1 MKDTQLLN
9 PQNQATVV
17 VALRLM
23 QSLIQKQGG
32 SDNIVNHFS
41 DFIEDGWE
49 CPTVDQ
55 IDSLLDVITVEHHF
69 NSMDLK
75 PQLNGHARYL
85 NLLVLI
91 EYDHKDVPNSVLEA
105 VWDGVNY
112 SRNGEIIDQ
121 TYHKII
127 GWQYMPEV
135 PKRTLVI
142 SE

>member
-32 SDNIVNHFS
+32 SENIVNHFS
-41 DFIEDGWE
+41 DFIEDGWK
-49 CPTVDQ
+49 CPTAEQ
-55 IDSLLDVITVEHHF
+55 IESLVEDINVEHHF

-91 EYDHKDVPNSVLEA
+91 EYDHKDIPNSVLEA

-121 TYHKII
+121 TYHKIS

-135 PKRTLVI
+135 PKRSLVI
-142 SE
+142 NE

>member
-41 DFIEDGWE
+41 DFIEDGWA